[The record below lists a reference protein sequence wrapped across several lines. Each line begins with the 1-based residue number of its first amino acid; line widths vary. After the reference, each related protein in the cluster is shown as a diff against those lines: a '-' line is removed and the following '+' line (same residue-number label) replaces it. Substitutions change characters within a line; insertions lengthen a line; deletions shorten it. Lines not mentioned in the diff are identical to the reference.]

1 MVDYSIDVDY
11 SEKENVEK
19 LMASRMA
26 YNILHLLEQRGQMY
40 SKEIAEALQKLDH
53 ETSKASVSNYL
64 KRLRDFGFIERGKR
78 TKAQY
83 YKISRQ
89 GMYENWVAYLDHLT
103 KQYEQDLDS
112 LSDEVREEMEEN
124 KEEWSPEHREEVPVD
139 EAMDQVKP
147 LLKDFT
153 NEVKNARTEFL
164 ETAKN
169 SKKLANFFKI
179 YSHKMLRNNTGR
191 NLDYLFRESLFNQLI
206 FASVGE
212 DMQIPEDLQTVIK
225 LLSAYSGGK
234 SSIDAASEAIVEVYQ
249 QEEMVEKFLEDV
261 KDIENLSTERLKEIL
276 SVLASIGRE
285 NSHSKEVDLPVEKY
299 QTFAE
304 LEQDVIEEL
313 EKRGEAPEKLEE

>member
-1 MVDYSIDVDY
+1 MADYSIDVDY
-11 SEKENVEK
+11 SEKEDVEK

-40 SKEIAEALQKLDH
+40 SKEIAEALHKLDH

-89 GMYENWVAYLDHLT
+89 GMYENWVAYLDYIT

-124 KEEWSPEHREEVPVD
+124 KKDWSPEHREEVPVD
-139 EAMDQVKP
+139 EAIDQVKP
-147 LLKDFT
+147 LLKNFT
-153 NEVKNARTEFL
+153 NQVKDARTEFL
-164 ETAKN
+164 ETAEN

-179 YSHKMLRNNTGR
+179 YCHQMLKNNPGR
-191 NLDYLFRESLFNQLI
+191 NLDYLYREILFNQLI

-212 DMQIPEDLQTVIK
+212 EMDMPEDLQTVIK

-234 SSIDAASEAIVEVYQ
+234 SSIDAASDAIVEVYQ
-249 QEEMVEKFLEDV
+249 QEEIDKFLEDV
-261 KDIENLSTERLKEIL
+261 KDVERLSTKRLKE
-276 SVLASIGRE
+276 VLEMVTSIGRD
-285 NSHSKEVDLPVEKY
+285 NRHSKEVDLPVEKY

-304 LEQDVIEEL
+304 LEQDILREL
-313 EKRGEAPEKLEE
+313 EEREETPENFED